1 MAEIV
6 LIKHPSN
13 KEKRKRKGYGIGSG
27 LGKTSGRGQKG
38 QTSRSGNTEL
48 PRFEGGQQPV
58 VRHLPKFNGFKHH
71 TKLVYHPVNLS
82 DLKDAEAGATI
93 DLFYLES
100 KSLLPKKLRGL
111 RVKLLGSGGIDR
123 KLHFKLHAY
132 SHSARKLVE
141 AAGGTC
147 EELA

>member
-13 KEKRKRKGYGIGSG
+13 KDKPKRKGFGIGSG

-38 QTSRSGNTEL
+38 QTSRSGNTEQ
-48 PRFEGGQQPV
+48 PRHEGGQQPL
-58 VRHLPKFNGFKHH
+58 VRHLPKFNGFQHH
-71 TKLVYHPVNLS
+71 SKVVYHPVNLS
-82 DLKDAEAGATI
+82 DLKDAEDGTTV

-111 RVKLLGSGGIDR
+111 RVKLLGGGGVSK

-141 AAGGTC
+141 GAGGSC